1 MELKVCPT
9 CKTLVFED
17 MDICYGCMYRFGS
30 DPDWER
36 AAQREWESAATARK
50 AATLQDGQRNNLAE
64 EAVECAQPA
73 YDQQVDGRVRKAVP
87 LEGWNVCIE
96 ADGSSARGTSLRIT
110 IEPTP
115 IAEGGE
121 GQRSEKP

>member
-17 MDICYGCMYRFGS
+17 METCYGCMYRFGS

-36 AAQREWESAATARK
+36 AAQREWETAAAARK
-50 AATLQDGQRNNLAE
+50 AATLQGGQKGDFAE
-64 EAVECAQPA
+64 EVAECAHSA
-73 YDQQVDGRVRKAVP
+73 RDQQMNGKVRKAVP

-96 ADGSSARGTSLRIT
+96 ADGSLPRGTSLRIT
-110 IEPTP
+110 IEPVP
-115 IAEGGE
+115 VAQGE
-121 GQRSEKP
+121 KAQLGEKP